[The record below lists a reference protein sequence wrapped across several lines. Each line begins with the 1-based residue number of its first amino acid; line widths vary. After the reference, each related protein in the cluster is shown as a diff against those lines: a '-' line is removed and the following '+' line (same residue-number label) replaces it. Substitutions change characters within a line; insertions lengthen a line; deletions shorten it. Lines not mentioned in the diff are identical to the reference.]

1 MSSYTK
7 AKQKYEA
14 EKGSEEVAVRTN
26 YHCAAHGCPNA
37 AAINDGGEQ
46 RRGLCFHHFS
56 ASPES
61 WHEVTRQIRANPAM
75 RNHGNVPCEP
85 SAAVK
90 DMKSRLKP
98 GFGGIRSMT
107 TDREVL

>member
-1 MSSYTK
+1 MSYASKKRTDGE
-7 AKQKYEA
+7 EA
-14 EKGSEEVAVRTN
+14 GPVLIRTN

-75 RNHGNVPCEP
+75 RNWGNVPCEP

>member
-1 MSSYTK
+1 MSYASKKRTDGE
-7 AKQKYEA
+7 EA
-14 EKGSEEVAVRTN
+14 GPVTVRTD

-75 RNHGNVPCEP
+75 RNWGNVPTEET
-85 SAAVK
+85 AAVR
-90 DMKSRLKP
+90 DMKTRLKP
-98 GFGGIRSMT
+98 GVHGNLYRGK
-107 TDREVL
+107 